1 MTKIKE
7 LLWFYLHQG
16 KATDRLLSEAKELAP
31 NVYPR
36 EMATLLTTG
45 EQISIAKLSIL
56 LNYMG
61 YPAISLTGW
70 QAGIYTDMNNEESHI
85 KYIDTSRINEEL
97 NKEKIVIVAG
107 FQGINENMDITTLGR
122 GGSDTTAV
130 AIASALNTNKCY
142 IFSDVDG
149 VYTAD
154 PNIINE
160 TKKIPTLSYKEMIEL
175 SNEGAKVLHNRSVN
189 IAEDFNVS
197 IIAKSTFKEDTGTN
211 ISNKIENTD
220 IKSLIKKDVS
230 RISVIGNEIINN
242 NILIQDI
249 LEFVKTNNL
258 KLLNIEIS
266 EIKLTLTFK
275 EKVTDDFVNK
285 LHELIFKN
293 SSK

>member
-1 MTKIKE
+1 M
-7 LLWFYLHQG
+7 L
-16 KATDRLLSEAKELAP
+16 
-31 NVYPR
+31 
-36 EMATLLTTG
+36 
-45 EQISIAKLSIL
+45 
-56 LNYMG
+56 
-61 YPAISLTGW
+61 
-70 QAGIYTDMNNEESHI
+70 
-85 KYIDTSRINEEL
+85 
-97 NKEKIVIVAG
+97 
-107 FQGINENMDITTLGR
+107 
-122 GGSDTTAV
+122 
-130 AIASALNTNKCY
+130 
-142 IFSDVDG
+142 DG